1 MMKKAIILIA
11 LTFVAHLIWAQP
23 KPLNSSI
30 ERVTVFFS
38 GAQVTRTASTPLSTG
53 RSELIFKGLTPNLDT
68 RSVQVRGEGDFTV
81 LSVTPRTN
89 FLESA
94 TKRDTIKDL
103 EEELAVLQ
111 DRITLENNQLSVLQ
125 QEEAFLQRNQVQLLG
140 VSNTTAKLEDLKQ
153 AAEYQRIR
161 LSEILNKKFEIQK
174 DLAKLKLSTA
184 RINAQ
189 LLEMNAKKN
198 TITSEIVVVVN
209 APAATSAKFRLSY
222 VVPNAGWIPTYD
234 LRVKDIATPLS
245 MQMKANVQQA
255 TSEDWK
261 DVRLTLSSG
270 NPMESGLKPELEP
283 WKLAFYKPE
292 TPKSYSNVDYEE
304 VSPNF
309 RRNPAITQVSG
320 IVSDASGPIPGASVM
335 VKGSTVGIVADMDGK
350 FSFTLPPSVNSI
362 LVSALGYNSKE
373 VAITSNNL
381 NVSLQEDASTL
392 NEVVVTGYGR
402 QRNPLKK
409 LAGKVAGVQTRANKS
424 NNDDAAAPETDE
436 IINVTT
442 VSYEITQPYTIPSDN
457 KPQSVEIKSLDL
469 PATYQYFAAPKLDK
483 DAFLTAQ
490 IVDWEQYNLLSGE
503 ANLFLEGTF
512 MGKTLLNTLTTD
524 DTLNISLGRDK
535 NVVVMRTKLKDFSK
549 TKFLSDKR
557 TDSRGFETTVRNKR
571 GQPLSITVED
581 QVPIST
587 TKDIE
592 IVPETGDAVVDLP
605 TGKLTWKLD
614 VPAGKEKKVKFN
626 YKVTYPKAQKVILE

>member
-23 KPLNSSI
+23 KTLNSTI

-53 RSELIFKGLTPNLDT
+53 RSELVFKGLTPNLDT

-153 AAEYQRIR
+153 VAEYQRIR

-189 LLEMNAKKN
+189 LSEMNAKKN

-209 APAATSAKFRLSY
+209 APAATSAKFSLSY
-222 VVPNAGWIPTYD
+222 VVPNAGWKPTYD

-270 NPMESGLKPELEP
+270 NPMESGLKPELQTWRLGFAQP
-283 WKLAFYKPE
+283 VSKLYDKLEESAIVN
-292 TPKSYSNVDYEE
+292 NV
-304 VSPNF
+304 
-309 RRNPAITQVSG
+309 
-320 IVSDASGPIPGASVM
+320 
-335 VKGSTVGIVADMDGK
+335 TV
-350 FSFTLPPSVNSI
+350 
-362 LVSALGYNSKE
+362 
-373 VAITSNNL
+373 
-381 NVSLQEDASTL
+381 NV
-392 NEVVVTGYGR
+392 
-402 QRNPLKK
+402 
-409 LAGKVAGVQTRANKS
+409 GVRAAKN
-424 NNDDAAAPETDE
+424 NNDDEKTKGHFSLQVKESQQMTATSFD
-436 IINVTT
+436 IDL
-442 VSYEITQPYTIPSDN
+442 PYTIPSDN
-457 KPQSVEIKSLDL
+457 KPQTVEIKSLDL

-490 IVDWEQYNLLSGE
+490 IEDWEQYNLLSGE

-614 VPAGKEKKVKFN
+614 VPADKEKKVKFN
-626 YKVTYPKAQKVILE
+626 YKVTYPKTQKVILE

>member
-23 KPLNSSI
+23 KTLNSTI

-53 RSELIFKGLTPNLDT
+53 RSELVFKGLTPNLDT

-94 TKRDTIKDL
+94 SKLDTIKDL
-103 EEELAVLQ
+103 EEELSVLQ
-111 DRITLENNQLSVLQ
+111 DRIALENNQLSVLQ

-153 AAEYQRIR
+153 VAEYQRIR

-209 APAATSAKFRLSY
+209 APAATSAKFSLSY
-222 VVPNAGWIPTYD
+222 VVPNAGWKPTYD

-270 NPMESGLKPELEP
+270 NPMESGLKPELQTWRLGFAQP
-283 WKLAFYKPE
+283 VSKLYDKLEESAVIN
-292 TPKSYSNVDYEE
+292 NVTA
-304 VSPNF
+304 N
-309 RRNPAITQVSG
+309 
-320 IVSDASGPIPGASVM
+320 
-335 VKGSTVGIVADMDGK
+335 VA
-350 FSFTLPPSVNSI
+350 V
-362 LVSALGYNSKE
+362 
-373 VAITSNNL
+373 
-381 NVSLQEDASTL
+381 
-392 NEVVVTGYGR
+392 
-402 QRNPLKK
+402 
-409 LAGKVAGVQTRANKS
+409 RAAKN
-424 NNDDAAAPETDE
+424 NNDDEKPKGYFSLQVKESQQMTATSFD
-436 IINVTT
+436 IDL
-442 VSYEITQPYTIPSDN
+442 PYTIPSDN
-457 KPQSVEIKSLDL
+457 KPQTVEIKSLDL

>member
-1 MMKKAIILIA
+1 MKKAIILIA
-11 LTFVAHLIWAQP
+11 FTSVAHLIWAQP
-23 KPLNSSI
+23 KTLNSTI

-53 RSELIFKGLTPNLDT
+53 RSELVFKGLTPNLDT

-153 AAEYQRIR
+153 VAEYQRIR

-174 DLAKLKLSTA
+174 DLAKLKLSTT

-209 APAATSAKFRLSY
+209 APAATSAKFSLSY
-222 VVPNAGWIPTYD
+222 VVPNAGWKPIYD

-270 NPMESGLKPELEP
+270 NPMESGLKPELQTWRLGFVQP
-283 WKLAFYKPE
+283 VSKLYDKLEESAVVN
-292 TPKSYSNVDYEE
+292 NVTA
-304 VSPNF
+304 N
-309 RRNPAITQVSG
+309 
-320 IVSDASGPIPGASVM
+320 
-335 VKGSTVGIVADMDGK
+335 VA
-350 FSFTLPPSVNSI
+350 V
-362 LVSALGYNSKE
+362 
-373 VAITSNNL
+373 
-381 NVSLQEDASTL
+381 
-392 NEVVVTGYGR
+392 
-402 QRNPLKK
+402 
-409 LAGKVAGVQTRANKS
+409 RAAKN
-424 NNDDAAAPETDE
+424 NNDDEKPKGYFSLQVKESQQMTATSFD
-436 IINVTT
+436 IDL
-442 VSYEITQPYTIPSDN
+442 PYTIPSDN
-457 KPQSVEIKSLDL
+457 KPQTVEIKSLDL

-571 GQPLSITVED
+571 GQPLSITIED

-592 IVPETGDAVVDLP
+592 IVTETGDAVVDLP

>member
-1 MMKKAIILIA
+1 MKKAIILIA

-23 KPLNSSI
+23 KTLNSTI

-53 RSELIFKGLTPNLDT
+53 RSELVFKGLTPNLDT

-94 TKRDTIKDL
+94 SKLDTIKDL
-103 EEELAVLQ
+103 EEELSVLQ
-111 DRITLENNQLSVLQ
+111 DRIALENNQLSVLQ

-153 AAEYQRIR
+153 VAEYQRIR

-209 APAATSAKFRLSY
+209 APAATSAKFSLSY
-222 VVPNAGWIPTYD
+222 VVPNAGWKPTYD

-270 NPMESGLKPELEP
+270 NPMESGLKPELQTWRLGFAQP
-283 WKLAFYKPE
+283 VSKLYDKLEESAVIN
-292 TPKSYSNVDYEE
+292 NVTA
-304 VSPNF
+304 N
-309 RRNPAITQVSG
+309 
-320 IVSDASGPIPGASVM
+320 
-335 VKGSTVGIVADMDGK
+335 VA
-350 FSFTLPPSVNSI
+350 V
-362 LVSALGYNSKE
+362 
-373 VAITSNNL
+373 
-381 NVSLQEDASTL
+381 
-392 NEVVVTGYGR
+392 
-402 QRNPLKK
+402 
-409 LAGKVAGVQTRANKS
+409 RAAKN
-424 NNDDAAAPETDE
+424 NNDDEKPKGYFSLQVKESQQMTATSFD
-436 IINVTT
+436 IDL
-442 VSYEITQPYTIPSDN
+442 PYTIPSDN
-457 KPQSVEIKSLDL
+457 KPQTVEIKSLDL